1 MKRFITDMKKY
12 WGYSVYEAKSK
23 LKSEVANSYLNWIW
37 WILEPLCL
45 MLIYAFV
52 FGFLFKHKQ
61 EYYNVYIF
69 LALAIWDFFNR
80 CVKASVKIVKNNKAI
95 VTKVYLPKYAL
106 VISNMMV
113 NAFKMAVCLVIVFA
127 MFAIYRI
134 PLSWHLVEMLPVLAI
149 TMLFTFGCCCI
160 LLHLGVFIEDMQNI
174 INIVLRFVF
183 YLTGIFY
190 NIKASIP
197 HPYADILLSCN
208 PLALFIDAIRDC
220 SMYAMSPDW
229 VLLLIWFGISMV
241 LAVFGVWNIYRHEN
255 TYVKVI

>member
-106 VISNMMV
+106 VLSNMMV
-113 NAFKMAVCLVIVFA
+113 NAFKMAVCLVIVFV

-134 PLSWHLVEMLPVLAI
+134 PLSWHLIEMVPVLAI

-190 NIKASIP
+190 NIKVSIP
-197 HPYADILLSCN
+197 KPYADILLSCN

-229 VLLLIWFGISMV
+229 VLLLIWFVISIL

>member
-52 FGFLFKHKQ
+52 FGFLFKHQQ

-80 CVKASVKIVKNNKAI
+80 CVKASVKIVRNNKAI

-106 VISNMMV
+106 VLSNMMV
-113 NAFKMAVCLVIVFA
+113 NAFKMAVCLGIVFV

-134 PLSWHLVEMLPVLAI
+134 PLSWHLLEMIPILAI
-149 TMLFTFGCCCI
+149 TMIFTFGCCCI
-160 LLHLGVFIEDMQNI
+160 LLHLGVFIDDMINI
-174 INIVLRFVF
+174 VNIVLRFVF

-190 NIKASIP
+190 NIKVSIP
-197 HPYADILLSCN
+197 HPYADILLIGN
-208 PLALFIDAIRDC
+208 PMALFIDAIRDC
-220 SMYAMSPDW
+220 SMYAMAPNW
-229 VLLLIWFGISMV
+229 MLLSIWFVISLL
-241 LAVFGVWNIYRHEN
+241 LAVFGVWNIYRYEN